1 MRNRHSGVG
10 LRSSNCL
17 AIEMPVLRPLAGL
30 FGFRK
35 RTIARQI
42 GLAIHVESD
51 EARMAPDVT
60 ERDEI
65 YAVAADAV

>member
-1 MRNRHSGVG
+1 
-10 LRSSNCL
+10 
-17 AIEMPVLRPLAGL
+17 MPVLRPLAGL